1 MWGKLSR
8 LSPAFP
14 VAAFPAA
21 AILLLLAN
29 PARAEDPVSRA
40 DQHAIQGVIASQM
53 DAFRHDDGTKAFSFA
68 TPQLQT
74 MFGSP
79 ATFMGLVRRAYQPV
93 YRPRSFHFGD
103 AHTEGDAVI
112 QEVALI
118 GPDGLPHLALYTME
132 HEPDGN
138 WKIAA
143 CQLLERPTLAS

>member
-8 LSPAFP
+8 LN
-14 VAAFPAA
+14 AAVPAA
-21 AILLLLAN
+21 ALLLLLAA
-29 PARAEDPVSRA
+29 PAHAEDGVSRT
-40 DQHAIQGVIASQM
+40 DQNAIQGVIASQM

-79 ATFMGLVRRAYQPV
+79 ASFMGLVRRAYQPV
-93 YRPRSFHFGD
+93 YRPRSYHFGD